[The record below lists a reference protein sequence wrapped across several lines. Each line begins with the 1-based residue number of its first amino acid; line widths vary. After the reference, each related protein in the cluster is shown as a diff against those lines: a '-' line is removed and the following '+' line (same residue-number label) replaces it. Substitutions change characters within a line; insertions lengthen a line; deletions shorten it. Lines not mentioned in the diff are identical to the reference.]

1 MIYGNTKWISKNM
14 PEREMVDQPGQDV
27 CMIICSNT
35 VVAVCN
41 SLRDFQNACP
51 TVLVGFW
58 RNFRFVTIANA
69 NVD

>member
-1 MIYGNTKWISKNM
+1 
-14 PEREMVDQPGQDV
+14 MVDQPGQDCYV
-27 CMIICSNT
+27 IICSNT

-41 SLRDFQNACP
+41 SLRDFYNASSNF
-51 TVLVGFW
+51 LDGFW